1 MLHFW
6 LRNAVRS
13 DLGFYHFC
21 LLTLDFWTWTN
32 NEKFQICTQLI
43 SSYDKPSQTTKG
55 RNLIWTVNT
64 LINEGPGLVYWSIIT
79 KLGLRAYLGLD
90 AFFHILI
97 RPSSRPVNKDMY
109 YACTLV
115 LSGVNVMTSLVL
127 NIRGFSRDDLMLK
140 VMLSYIL

>member
-1 MLHFW
+1 M
-6 LRNAVRS
+6 
-13 DLGFYHFC
+13 
-21 LLTLDFWTWTN
+21 
-32 NEKFQICTQLI
+32 
-43 SSYDKPSQTTKG
+43 
-55 RNLIWTVNT
+55 NT

-79 KLGLRAYLGLD
+79 KLGLD